1 MKKFLAI
8 LMVVMLAVT
17 ISFVGCKAATTAE
30 TTAAGAETT
39 AAATTAAGAE
49 TTAAATTAAGA
60 ETTAAAGEVKPFTLD
75 DIPEIKNK
83 APLNTMFESG
93 TMFDEMV
100 PVFKAFAEKTG
111 VQVNIERIATPVMYT
126 KENVELVAGT
136 GVYDL
141 PMVETAWTD
150 EWAQYLIPLEE
161 LAAKYESVEALNAS
175 LVTQAPAILTTC
187 KTDGKL
193 LCIPLYTYQ
202 CSMILRQ
209 DIFDD
214 PTEQAAF
221 KAKYGY
227 DLKPATTPQ
236 QLYDQEVFFTR
247 KKGEM
252 LKGKPLTKDLYGMS
266 IMAGAYQAN
275 DEMSTYLWGNGGDY
289 VDVIKDDS
297 GKVIEYQ
304 ITKKNNDLMIQ
315 TMTEFRERVKIASP
329 GCLTANFDFVVGSLG
344 EGTSVIAGHLYANC
358 FKWATDVLKTGAGV
372 EDPDA
377 RLGIYPTIGAVAPR
391 PYTGGYAF
399 AVSKETKNEEAA
411 YWLIRWIGSY
421 EAQKAVM
428 TAAGQLSTRLDVI
441 SDPIWTTPENTYP
454 FAPLVDYLKFV
465 YTNKDYEQFLD
476 KEYYFNSAT
485 AGKVTEMH
493 MNTLSKGFSGELSP
507 EDCIA
512 SVNKQMM
519 DLVTNFDTVPIV
531 DKSNE

>member
-1 MKKFLAI
+1 MKKYLVILVVVVLA
-8 LMVVMLAVT
+8 LT
-17 ISFVGCKAATTAE
+17 ISFVGCKATTAE
-30 TTAAGAETT
+30 TTAAAAETT
-39 AAATTAAGAE
+39 AAAAE
-49 TTAAATTAAGA
+49 TTAAAA
-60 ETTAAAGEVKPFTLD
+60 ETTAAGEVKPFTLD

-111 VQVNIERIATPVMYT
+111 VQINIERIATPVMYA

-161 LAAKYESVEALNAS
+161 LAAKYDSVEALNAS
-175 LVTQAPAILTTC
+175 IATQAPAILTTC

-193 LCIPLYTYQ
+193 LAIPLYTYQ

-221 KAKYGY
+221 KEKYGY
-227 DLKPATTPQ
+227 DLKPATTPD
-236 QLYDQEVFFTR
+236 QLYDQEEFFTR
-247 KKGEM
+247 KKGEL
-252 LKGKPLTKDLYGMS
+252 LKGKPLEQDLYGMS
-266 IMAGAYQAN
+266 MMASAYQDN

-304 ITKKNNDLMIQ
+304 ITKENNDLMIK
-315 TMTEFRERVKIASP
+315 TMKQYVERVKLASP
-329 GCLTANFDFVVGSLG
+329 GCLTANFDFIVGSLG
-344 EGTSVIAGHLYANC
+344 EGSSVIAGHLYANC
-358 FKWATDVLKTGAGV
+358 FKWATDVLKTGAGAA
-372 EDPDA
+372 DPDA
-377 RLGIYPTIGAVAPR
+377 RLGIYPTVGEVAPR

-441 SDPIWTTPENTYP
+441 NDPEWTTPENAYP

-476 KEYYFNSAT
+476 NEYYFNSASG
-485 AGKVTEMH
+485 GKVTEMH
-493 MNTLSKGFSGELSP
+493 MNMLAKGMSGELSP

-512 SVNKQMM
+512 SINQQMI
-519 DLVTNFDTVPIV
+519 DLVTKFDTVPIK
-531 DKSNE
+531 DLSNE